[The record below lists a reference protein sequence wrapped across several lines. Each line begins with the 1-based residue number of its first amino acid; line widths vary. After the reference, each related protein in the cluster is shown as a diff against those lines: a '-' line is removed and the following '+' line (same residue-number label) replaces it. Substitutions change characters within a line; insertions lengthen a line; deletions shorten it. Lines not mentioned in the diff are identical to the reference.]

1 MRALAALLLWLAAA
15 VPAAAEEVVA
25 ALSQTRVA
33 ITTDFDG
40 SEIFVYG
47 AVKRAAPIPEGRLDV
62 VVTLIGPSAPVVV
75 RQKTRQFGIWI
86 NDAGVEVD
94 AAPVFYAVASTG
106 PLEEVLS
113 HTDDLRYRIGID
125 HGVRLIGDSQAE
137 RYPEE
142 YRQAVIRLRRANGLY
157 SEQPGAVTLAENT
170 LFSTA
175 IALPAQLVEGD
186 YKARVFLLRERAVID
201 AEETTVSVRKVG
213 LERFIYRMAQE
224 QSLLYGLVSI
234 AVALAAGW
242 LASAF
247 FRIFVP

>member
-15 VPAAAEEVVA
+15 APAAAEEVVA

-47 AVKRAAPIPEGRLDV
+47 AVKRAAPMPEGRLDV

-106 PLEEVLS
+106 PLDEVLS
-113 HTDDLRYRIGID
+113 HTDDLRHRIGID
-125 HGVRLIGDSQAE
+125 HGVRLIGDSQAA

-142 YRQAVIRLRRANGLY
+142 YRQAVIRLRRASGLY
-157 SEQPGAVTLAENT
+157 SEQPGAVTLTENT

-175 IALPAQLVEGD
+175 IALPAQIVEGD

-213 LERFIYRMAQE
+213 LERFIFRMAQE